1 MTVNFRQICN
11 KMTVKIGEFCNKMT
25 VTVTKK
31 VETLQCNVSTSIRE
45 WNNFITFYLVTTNF
59 LIAVSPSIVAFTK

>member
-25 VTVTKK
+25 VTVKKK
-31 VETLQCNVSTSIRE
+31 VETLQCNVSTS
-45 WNNFITFYLVTTNF
+45 N
-59 LIAVSPSIVAFTK
+59 

>member
-11 KMTVKIGEFCNKMT
+11 KMTVKNGEFCNKMT

-31 VETLQCNVSTSIRE
+31 VETLQCNVSTS
-45 WNNFITFYLVTTNF
+45 N
-59 LIAVSPSIVAFTK
+59 